1 MWKRILAVTMG
12 ITTLLTGIPAYGTE
26 INTDMVQ
33 QITVSGNDTGID
45 AADQKT
51 DTVSQN
57 TIPKEAVT
65 GTDIDTIQEQECS
78 AAFADDKT
86 YSADL
91 TAGSSYPAKYDPRD
105 YGMVSEVRSQV
116 GNLCWLYGT
125 VSAMESN
132 LIKRGLADN
141 TIDLSELQILWFMYH
156 KNEDP
161 LGNYSDDVEDTTMEF
176 RDILLEGGQA
186 WEAVDA
192 VSNWTGPILDSEASL
207 DGVAT
212 NREYADKINSITL
225 DPSLAAKNYWHF
237 KGSRSTWY
245 DIGET
250 EEIKGLISEYGGVAA
265 AYYDYGR
272 YYYCGAENTDANY
285 YAGEEKRKGSNHVIE
300 IVGWDD
306 NYDRNNYKGVYQ
318 DIPEHN
324 GAWLVKENSKHN
336 ADKLGSNFGGYR
348 TTGYMWLSYEYP
360 ITDIYALDFANK
372 NEHENIYCYD
382 GNTYVADGGSTGSA
396 IERNVF
402 MNIFKANAYEEKAVE
417 KVDAIMVSI
426 GRGNEYECTVYV
438 NPVIRNGKL
447 VSYTG
452 KSGTVTGKTEQSG
465 YYTIELPEPAYVTQ
479 GDTFAVCVKTN
490 INRGIGLITSKQ
502 NPGEC
507 YVGTSLEDL
516 HDSATDSKIIPY
528 GGAAVPRVRG
538 LTNKAE
544 GITLS
549 TSIVAD
555 QDGLSLTAGE
565 KTSVSAQVYP
575 ESTTHRSYGCLS
587 SNDSVATV
595 TQDGQVTAVGAG
607 SCSIT
612 ITSYDGQSST
622 TIPVTVKAAPQVV
635 SGQNGQTVQNTPAA
649 TTGTPKTTAI
659 GTKFSVSGYTYK
671 VTGKDTVTLTMGKN
685 AKKATVP
692 ATVAKDGTTYKVTA
706 ISKNAFSGIKKL
718 KSVVIGTN
726 VKTIGNKAFY
736 NCKSLK
742 TVTVKGSGITK
753 VGNSAFKKIADSAVI
768 RVPKKCLA
776 KFKKLVKKAV
786 SATTKIK

>member
-1 MWKRILAVTMG
+1 MAQ
-12 ITTLLTGIPAYGTE
+12 E
-26 INTDMVQ
+26 
-33 QITVSGNDTGID
+33 ITVSGNDTGID
-45 AADQKT
+45 AANQET
-51 DTVSQN
+51 YAVSQN
-57 TIPKEAVT
+57 TIPEETAT

-91 TAGSSYPAKYDPRD
+91 TAGSAYPAKYDPRD
-105 YGMVSEVRSQV
+105 YGMVSEVRQQV

-156 KNEDP
+156 RNEDP
-161 LGNYSDDVEDTTMEF
+161 LGNYSDDVEDTTMPF
-176 RDILLEGGQA
+176 RSILLKGGLA
-186 WEAVDA
+186 GEAVDA
-192 VSNWTGPILDSEASL
+192 VSNWTGPVLESDASFEGISSANDS
-207 DGVAT
+207 G
-212 NREYADKINSITL
+212 NSISL
-225 DPSLAAKNYWHF
+225 DPSLATKNYWHF

-250 EEIKGLISEYGGVAA
+250 EEIKGLISEYGGVTAG
-265 AYYDYGR
+265 YYQNPKYV
-272 YYYCGAENTDANY
+272 YAEEENTDANY
-285 YAGEEKRKGSNHVIE
+285 YAGAGKRDISNHEIE

-306 NYDRNNYKGVYQ
+306 NYDRDNFKGFYQ
-318 DIPEHN
+318 DIPEQN
-324 GAWLVKENSKHN
+324 GAWLIKESSKVTAGKYGN
-336 ADKLGSNFGGYR
+336 LQNGYQR
-348 TTGYMWLSYEYP
+348 YHTTGFIWLSYEYP
-360 ITDIYALDFANK
+360 IDDIYALDFADK
-372 NEHENIYCYD
+372 SEHENIYCYD
-382 GNTYVADGGSTGSA
+382 GNTYVAGGSGTGSA

-402 MNIFKANAYEEKAVE
+402 MNIYKANAYEEKTVE
-417 KVDAIMVSI
+417 KVDAVMADF

-465 YYTIELPEPAYVTQ
+465 FYTIELPEPAYVTE

-490 INRGIGLITSKQ
+490 VNRGIGLIASKQ

-528 GGAAVPRVRG
+528 GGSAAPQVRG
-538 LTNKAE
+538 LTNKAD

-575 ESTTHRSYGCLS
+575 ESTTHRGYGCLS

-607 SCSIT
+607 NCSIT

-622 TIPVTVKAAPQVV
+622 TVPVTVKAAPQVAP
-635 SGQNGQTVQNTPAA
+635 GQTGQKGQNTPAA
-649 TTGTPKTTAI
+649 TTSGTPKTTTI
-659 GTKFSVSGYTYK
+659 GTKFSVNGYTYK

-692 ATVAKDGTTYKVTA
+692 ATVAKDGATYKVTA

-726 VKTIGNKAFY
+726 VEKIGKKAFY
-736 NCKSLK
+736 NCTSLK
-742 TVTVKGSGITK
+742 KITVKSTKIIKVESG
-753 VGNSAFKKIADSAVI
+753 AFKKIADSAVI